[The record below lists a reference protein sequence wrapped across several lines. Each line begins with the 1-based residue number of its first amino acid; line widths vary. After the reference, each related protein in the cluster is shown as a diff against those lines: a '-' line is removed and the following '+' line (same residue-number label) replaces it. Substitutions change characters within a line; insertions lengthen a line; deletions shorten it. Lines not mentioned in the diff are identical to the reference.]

1 MGRSDHAELA
11 STHDISDWTTS
22 DGVPGAWPRG
32 GPPQLPAERSA
43 RFLSRAPIRGVRF
56 MLEERLRGRPE
67 RLPEPRECV
76 TAAAD
81 WLLRAQRVNRDGGV
95 PIGYYVLTRHWG
107 PSYPET
113 TGYVLTT
120 MLQLGRY
127 GLVDRSAAQ
136 ESALRMGRWLVAQ
149 QLETGAFPAGTVA
162 VQPPLPAVFNTGQV
176 LEGLSE
182 LVVAGLDTDGTFRRA
197 ADRAA
202 DWMIETQDP
211 DGAWRRGVSPLTT
224 EPVHAYYVRAAWPL
238 ARYGRA
244 FAVEKAIHAAVRNA
258 EWVASVQDPDGWFR
272 HMNFDVGQQPWTHTV
287 AYTIQGQL
295 EIGLLAA
302 RDDLVRSAERAAL
315 AVLGRQDPRTGAV
328 PGQLGPGFRPLGRW
342 SSITGNAQMAGIWL
356 RLARVSGDGKW
367 RRAGE
372 AANRFDRSVQ
382 DVRHGDPGRSGGL
395 RGSYPG
401 HLGYGRFWY
410 MNWTQ
415 KFHIDALLEELGLST
430 V

>member
-1 MGRSDHAELA
+1 MTGLPEKPTEVSPSE
-11 STHDISDWTTS
+11 WTTL
-22 DGVPGAWPRG
+22 DGVRGAWPRG
-32 GPPQLPAERSA
+32 GPPQLPVDRTTRLFSP
-43 RFLSRAPIRGVRF
+43 APVRGVRF
-56 MLEERLRGRPE
+56 MFEERLRRNGQVPGD
-67 RLPEPRECV
+67 RECV
-76 TAAAD
+76 AAAAR
-81 WLLRAQRVNRDGGV
+81 WLLRAQEANRDGGV
-95 PIGYYVLTRHWG
+95 SIGYYVLTRHWG

-127 GLVDRSAAQ
+127 GLLDPAIAN
-136 ESALRMGRWLVAQ
+136 ESALRMGRWLLRQ
-149 QLETGAFPAGTVA
+149 QLESGAFPAGTVA

-182 LVVAGLDTDGTFRRA
+182 LVGAGLDPDGSFRRA

-202 DWMIETQDP
+202 DWMIQVQDP

-244 FAVEKAIHAAVRNA
+244 FAVEPAIQAAVRNA
-258 EWVASVQDPDGWFR
+258 EWVASVQDADGWFR
-272 HMNFDVGQQPWTHTV
+272 HMNFDLGRDPWTHTV
-287 AYTIQGQL
+287 AYTIQGQF

-302 RDDLVRSAERAAL
+302 RDDLVRSAERAAQRVM
-315 AVLGRQDPRTGAV
+315 AVQDPRTGAV
-328 PGQLGPGFRPLGRW
+328 PGQFGPGFRPVGRW
-342 SSITGNAQMAGIWL
+342 SSMTGNAQMAAIWL
-356 RLARVSGDGKW
+356 RLARVSGDKTW
-367 RRAGE
+367 RRAAE
-372 AANRFDRSVQ
+372 AANRFDRGVQ
-382 DVRHGDPGRSGGL
+382 DLTHRDPGCDGGL
-395 RGSYPG
+395 RGSFPG

-415 KFHIDALLEELGLST
+415 KFHIDALLEEMGLST

>member
-1 MGRSDHAELA
+1 MSEPNDQPEQ
-11 STHDISDWTTS
+11 TPPPEWTTHG
-22 DGVPGAWPRG
+22 GVRGAWPRG
-32 GPPQLPAERSA
+32 GPPQLPVERRGRLLSSA
-43 RFLSRAPIRGVRF
+43 PLNGLRFV
-56 MLEERLRGRPE
+56 LEERLRRDRQAPGA
-67 RLPEPRECV
+67 RECI
-76 TAAAD
+76 AAAAR
-81 WLLRAQRVNRDGGV
+81 WLLRAQEVNHDGGV
-95 PIGYYVLTRHWG
+95 SIGYYALSRHWG

-127 GLVDRSAAQ
+127 GLIDAQ
-136 ESALRMGRWLVAQ
+136 VANESALGMGRWLLTKQ
-149 QLETGAFPAGTVA
+149 MDSGAFPAGTA
-162 VQPPLPAVFNTGQV
+162 TSGSPLPAVFNTGQV

-182 LVVAGLDTDGTFRRA
+182 LAATGLDPDGTFRRA

-202 DWMIETQDP
+202 NWMIEVQDP

-244 FAVEKAIHAAVRNA
+244 FAVERAVEAAVLNA
-258 EWVASVQDPDGWFR
+258 EWVASVQDSDGWFR
-272 HMNFDVGQQPWTHTV
+272 HMNFDLGRDPWTHTV

-295 EIGLLAA
+295 EIGLQAA
-302 RDDLVRSAERAAL
+302 RDDLVRSAERAARRVME
-315 AVLGRQDPRTGAV
+315 AQDPRTGRV
-328 PGQLGPGFRPLGRW
+328 PGQFGPGYRPRGRW
-342 SSITGNAQMAGIWL
+342 SSMTGNAQMAGIWL
-356 RLARVSGDGKW
+356 RLARVSGEGSW
-367 RRAGE
+367 RRAAE
-372 AANRFDRSVQ
+372 AANRFDRVVQ
-382 DVRHGDPGRSGGL
+382 DLHHTDAGRDGGL

-415 KFHIDALLEELGLST
+415 KFHIDALLEEMGFTT